1 MPKKRRNNGRNK
13 KHKGH
18 SDPVHCEN
26 CKRLVPK
33 DKAIKR
39 FLIKNMVDGS
49 SKRDIEE
56 ASVYG
61 DNYTMPRLFIKN
73 QYCVS
78 CGIHTRIVRVRST
91 ANRRVRYISNFREGT
106 EEATNGLCNIIK
118 IKMWYNIIRYLQYIN
133 STEIANRIPFFFS
146 LIGI

>member
-1 MPKKRRNNGRNK
+1 MIKNKLFLFYYLYLRKMPKKRRNNGRNK

-56 ASVYG
+56 QSVY
-61 DNYTMPRLFIKN
+61 DNYSMPRLFIKN

-78 CGIHTRIVRVRST
+78 CGIHARIVRVRSRT
-91 ANRRVRYISNFREGT
+91 NRRIRYISNYRDSRGESSH
-106 EEATNGLCNIIK
+106 GLYK
-118 IKMWYNIIRYLQYIN
+118 K
-133 STEIANRIPFFFS
+133 ANERVKAENK
-146 LIGI
+146 

>member
-13 KHKGH
+13 NHKGH
-18 SDPVHCEN
+18 SDPIHCEN
-26 CKRLVPK
+26 CFRLCPK

-56 ASVYG
+56 VSIYNEG
-61 DNYTMPRLFIKN
+61 DEKYQMPKLYIKN

-78 CGIHTRIVRVRST
+78 CGIHARIVRVRST
-91 ANRRVRYISNFREGT
+91 VNRR
-106 EEATNGLCNIIK
+106 
-118 IKMWYNIIRYLQYIN
+118 IRYVSRYRKDQISEMSKGLYRVANQRKGDKPVIN
-133 STEIANRIPFFFS
+133 KEE
-146 LIGI
+146 

>member
-18 SDPVHCEN
+18 SDPIHCDN
-26 CKRLVPK
+26 CYRLCPK

-56 ASVYG
+56 ASVYNENEG
-61 DNYTMPRLFIKN
+61 GEKYSMPKLYIKN
-73 QYCVS
+73 QYCVA
-78 CGIHTRIVRVRST
+78 CGIHARIVRVRSGHD
-91 ANRRVRYISNFREGT
+91 RKIRYISRYRTDQKNDLKDLYRVANERGGKKLEKK
-106 EEATNGLCNIIK
+106 EE
-118 IKMWYNIIRYLQYIN
+118 
-133 STEIANRIPFFFS
+133 
-146 LIGI
+146 

>member
-13 KHKGH
+13 NHKGH
-18 SDPVHCEN
+18 SDPIHCEN
-26 CKRLVPK
+26 CFRLCPK

-56 ASVYG
+56 VSIYNEG
-61 DNYTMPRLFIKN
+61 DEKYQMPKLYIKN

-78 CGIHTRIVRVRST
+78 CGIHARIVRVRS
-91 ANRRVRYISNFREGT
+91 AVDRR
-106 EEATNGLCNIIK
+106 
-118 IKMWYNIIRYLQYIN
+118 IRYVSRYRKDQISEMSKGLYRV
-133 STEIANRIPFFFS
+133 ANQRKGDKPVIS
-146 LIGI
+146 KEE

>member
-13 KHKGH
+13 NHKGH
-18 SDPVHCEN
+18 SDPIHCEN
-26 CKRLVPK
+26 CFRLCPK

-56 ASVYG
+56 VSVYNEG
-61 DNYTMPRLFIKN
+61 DEKYQMPKLYIKN

-78 CGIHTRIVRVRST
+78 CGIHARIVRVRST
-91 ANRRVRYISNFREGT
+91 VNRR
-106 EEATNGLCNIIK
+106 
-118 IKMWYNIIRYLQYIN
+118 IRYVSRYRKDQISEMSKGLYRVANQRKGDKPVIN
-133 STEIANRIPFFFS
+133 KEE
-146 LIGI
+146 

>member
-18 SDPVHCEN
+18 SDPIHCEN

-56 ASVYG
+56 QSVYG
-61 DNYTMPRLFIKN
+61 ADNYSMPRLFIKN

-78 CGIHTRIVRVRST
+78 CGIHARIVRVRST
-91 ANRRVRYISNFREGT
+91 VNRRIRYISNFREGID
-106 EEATNGLCNIIK
+106 ESSNGL
-118 IKMWYNIIRYLQYIN
+118 YLQ
-133 STEIANRIPFFFS
+133 ANQKVFAKKNTGKPKV
-146 LIGI
+146 

>member
-18 SDPVHCEN
+18 SDAVHCEN
-26 CKRLVPK
+26 CHRLVPK

-39 FLIKNMVDGS
+39 FIIKNMVDGS

-56 ASVYG
+56 MSVY
-61 DNYTMPRLFIKN
+61 DKYSMPKLYLKN

-78 CGIHTRIVRVRST
+78 CGIHARIVRVRSGEG
-91 ANRRVRYISNFREGT
+91 RRVRYISKYRQDQREEHKKGFYIIAGT
-106 EEATNGLCNIIK
+106 KYDIK
-118 IKMWYNIIRYLQYIN
+118 KTGK
-133 STEIANRIPFFFS
+133 STS
-146 LIGI
+146 D

>member
-13 KHKGH
+13 KNKGH

-26 CKRLVPK
+26 CLRLVPK

-56 ASVYG
+56 QSVYKTA
-61 DNYTMPRLFIKN
+61 DDPDAYSMPKLYIKN
-73 QYCVS
+73 QYCVG
-78 CGIHTRIVRVRST
+78 CGIHARIVRGRSG
-91 ANRRVRYISNFREGT
+91 ADRR
-106 EEATNGLCNIIK
+106 
-118 IKMWYNIIRYLQYIN
+118 IRYVSRYRKGEDLTKGLYR
-133 STEIANRIPFFFS
+133 IANQRAPAKNNNKKS
-146 LIGI
+146 QQ

>member
-1 MPKKRRNNGRNK
+1 MPKKRRNNGRMK
-13 KHKGH
+13 KNKGH

-39 FLIKNMVDGS
+39 FIIKNMVDGS

-56 ASVYG
+56 QSVYSTK
-61 DNYTMPRLFIKN
+61 DEKWTMPKLYIKN

-78 CGIHTRIVRVRST
+78 CGIHARIVRGRSGE
-91 ANRRVRYISNFREGT
+91 NRRIRFVSRFRSDMKNELKD
-106 EEATNGLCNIIK
+106 GL
-118 IKMWYNIIRYLQYIN
+118 YR
-133 STEIANRIPFFFS
+133 IANQRVMKKENKKE
-146 LIGI
+146 

>member
-13 KHKGH
+13 NHKGH
-18 SDPVHCEN
+18 SDPIHCEN
-26 CKRLVPK
+26 CFRLCPK

-56 ASVYG
+56 VSVYNEG
-61 DNYTMPRLFIKN
+61 DEKYQMPKLYIKN

-78 CGIHTRIVRVRST
+78 CGIHVRIVRVRST
-91 ANRRVRYISNFREGT
+91 VDRR
-106 EEATNGLCNIIK
+106 
-118 IKMWYNIIRYLQYIN
+118 IRYVSRYRKDQISEMSKGLYRV
-133 STEIANRIPFFFS
+133 ANQRKGDKPVIS
-146 LIGI
+146 KEE

>member
-18 SDPVHCEN
+18 SDAVHCEN
-26 CKRLVPK
+26 CHRLVPK

-39 FLIKNMVDGS
+39 FIIKNMVDGS

-56 ASVYG
+56 MPVYEK
-61 DNYTMPRLFIKN
+61 YSMPKLYLRN

-78 CGIHTRIVRVRST
+78 CGIHARIVRVRSGEG
-91 ANRRVRYISNFREGT
+91 RRVRYISKLMMKN
-106 EEATNGLCNIIK
+106 
-118 IKMWYNIIRYLQYIN
+118 
-133 STEIANRIPFFFS
+133 S
-146 LIGI
+146 LIYSYMFELSRFTDSCSDIL

>member
-13 KHKGH
+13 KNKGH
-18 SDPVHCEN
+18 SDPIHCEN

-39 FLIKNMVDGS
+39 FLIKNMVDQS

-56 ASVYG
+56 SSVYG
-61 DNYTMPRLFIKN
+61 KEYSMPRLYIKN

-78 CGIHTRIVRVRST
+78 CGIHARIVRVRYNE
-91 ANRRVRYISNFREGT
+91 NRRIRYISNYREGT
-106 EEATNGLCNIIK
+106 EEASNGLYRK
-118 IKMWYNIIRYLQYIN
+118 
-133 STEIANRIPFFFS
+133 ANVRNPKKQENK
-146 LIGI
+146 

>member
-13 KHKGH
+13 MNKGH

-39 FLIKNMVDGS
+39 FLIKNMVDAS
-49 SKRDIEE
+49 SKRDIEDQ
-56 ASVYG
+56 SVYG
-61 DNYTMPRLFIKN
+61 ADNYTMPRLFIKN

-78 CGIHTRIVRVRST
+78 CGIHARIVRVRST
-91 ANRRVRYISNFREGT
+91 VDRR
-106 EEATNGLCNIIK
+106 
-118 IKMWYNIIRYLQYIN
+118 IRYVSRYRKDQMSEMAKGLYRVANQRKGDKPV
-133 STEIANRIPFFFS
+133 IAKEE
-146 LIGI
+146 

>member
-13 KHKGH
+13 NHKGH
-18 SDPVHCEN
+18 SDPIHCEN
-26 CKRLVPK
+26 CFRLCPK

-56 ASVYG
+56 VSVYNEG
-61 DNYTMPRLFIKN
+61 DEKYQMPKLYIKN

-78 CGIHTRIVRVRST
+78 CGIHARIVRVRST
-91 ANRRVRYISNFREGT
+91 VDRR
-106 EEATNGLCNIIK
+106 
-118 IKMWYNIIRYLQYIN
+118 IRYVSRYRKDQISEMSKGLYRV
-133 STEIANRIPFFFS
+133 ANQRKF
-146 LIGI
+146 LILKFG

>member
-13 KHKGH
+13 NHKGH
-18 SDPVHCEN
+18 SDPIHCEN
-26 CKRLVPK
+26 CFRLCPK

-56 ASVYG
+56 VSVYNEG
-61 DNYTMPRLFIKN
+61 DEKYKMPKLYIKN

-78 CGIHTRIVRVRST
+78 CGIHARIVRVRST
-91 ANRRVRYISNFREGT
+91 VNRR
-106 EEATNGLCNIIK
+106 
-118 IKMWYNIIRYLQYIN
+118 IRYVSRYRKDQISEMSKGLYRV
-133 STEIANRIPFFFS
+133 ANQRKGDKPVIS
-146 LIGI
+146 KEE

>member
-56 ASVYG
+56 VSVYNEG
-61 DNYTMPRLFIKN
+61 DEKYQMPKLYIKN

-78 CGIHTRIVRVRST
+78 CGIHARIVRVRS
-91 ANRRVRYISNFREGT
+91 AVDRR
-106 EEATNGLCNIIK
+106 
-118 IKMWYNIIRYLQYIN
+118 IRYVSRYRKDQISEMSKGLYRV
-133 STEIANRIPFFFS
+133 ANQRKGDKPVIS
-146 LIGI
+146 KEE